1 MPSILFVTTFGRVP
15 YENLMPFGIVP
26 NSDDGYLAYG
36 TGLQGAGFLSLTPH
50 LGALPPSHQDAP
62 GKTLPTVNSNGS
74 LKDVKWDD
82 PLRGTISRHIIC
94 SGQLFAQF
102 FRSHPEEL
110 PEAQRGQ
117 LQAQEA
123 VRRLILSV
131 PGPELV

>member
-1 MPSILFVTTFGRVP
+1 MLRAIAHHAVGDRPGRVEP
-15 YENLMPFGIVP
+15 RARQAPTEM
-26 NSDDGYLAYG
+26 SETSYG
-36 TGLQGAGFLSLTPH
+36 TPTSAHKRLLQA
-50 LGALPPSHQDAP
+50 AKRYPSVI
-62 GKTLPTVNSNGS
+62 LN
-74 LKDVKWDD
+74 
-82 PLRGTISRHIIC
+82 GTISRHIIC

-117 LQAQEA
+117 LQAQQA